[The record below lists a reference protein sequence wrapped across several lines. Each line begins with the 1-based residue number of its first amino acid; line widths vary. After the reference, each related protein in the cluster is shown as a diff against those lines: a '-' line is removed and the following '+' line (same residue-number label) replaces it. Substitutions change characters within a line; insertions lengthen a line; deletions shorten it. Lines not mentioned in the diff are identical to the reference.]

1 MEKKLLFSL
10 SKQNGD
16 FQVEYY
22 NGTGNGGQ
30 NRNKV
35 ATACRIH
42 HQKSGAMATCQ
53 EERTQKANRERAFTR
68 LVKTPTFQKWL
79 RLETARK
86 SGELDDIDRKVAE
99 SLKQVKV
106 EVHDEQGRWRE
117 ATEKDFAIA
126 CM

>member
-1 MEKKLLFSL
+1 MSKQLLFSV

-42 HQKSGAMATCQ
+42 HPKSGAMATCQ

-68 LVKTPTFQKWL
+68 LVKTAVFQKWL
-79 RLETARK
+79 RIEMARK
-86 SGELDDIDRKVAE
+86 SGELDGIDRKVSEAM
-99 SLKQVKV
+99 KQVKV
-106 EVHDEQGRWRE
+106 EVHDAQGRWRE
-117 ATEKDFAIA
+117 ATDQDFRG
-126 CM
+126 